1 MTARKQISL
10 VMMLLLFYQ
19 LNQVMLLHQHT
30 DLQRSVLDAH
40 IPAWHLTYGGWS
52 GRFRSRLLAGHL
64 SELMNWVVW

>member
-1 MTARKQISL
+1 MTDIYRLLEYICRRMTARKQISL

-40 IPAWHLTYGGWS
+40 IPA
-52 GRFRSRLLAGHL
+52 
-64 SELMNWVVW
+64 